1 MLPCCSNSGAHLLV
15 SHREQLRFGL
25 KELYYALLIHSLSN
39 EVVSEQYIPIKSH
52 YVRFF
57 E

>member
-39 EVVSEQYIPIKSH
+39 EVVSEQYIPIKIN

-57 E
+57 K

>member
-1 MLPCCSNSGAHLLV
+1 LLV

-39 EVVSEQYIPIKSH
+39 EVVSEQYIPIKIN